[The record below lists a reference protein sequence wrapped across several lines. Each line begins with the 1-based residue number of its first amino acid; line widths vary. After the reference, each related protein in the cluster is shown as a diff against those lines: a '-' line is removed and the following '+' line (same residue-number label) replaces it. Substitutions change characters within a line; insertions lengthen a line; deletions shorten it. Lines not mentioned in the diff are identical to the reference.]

1 MLVWILF
8 IVIVVRIIRIHF
20 HPHSSF
26 SYYYRH
32 HYRYYLR
39 QSERGKEVRR
49 RGLNLVISDFFDSG
63 LVGKY
68 SIVSAEYIKMLT
80 WINHHYEL
88 TFIISHYL
96 MLLE

>member
-1 MLVWILF
+1 M
-8 IVIVVRIIRIHF
+8 
-20 HPHSSF
+20 
-26 SYYYRH
+26 
-32 HYRYYLR
+32 
-39 QSERGKEVRR
+39 
-49 RGLNLVISDFFDSG
+49 ISDFFDSG

-88 TFIISHYL
+88 TFIISHSL